1 MSLEV
6 SFGAHST
13 AYIQLN
19 NDNIQSSLEINE
31 STIVDVDEF
40 GCVVGVEFLNL
51 KKISSVDCITKQAH
65 VKKRDVSALELYLR
79 QLMRTSFTN
88 SSLTTHSRVRASNPM
103 ENELESL

>member
-6 SFGAHST
+6 SFGAHGA

-19 NDNIQSSLEINE
+19 DGLINVSQEIDE

-51 KKISSVDCITKQAH
+51 TKIPSADCIRKRAH
-65 VKKRDVSALELYLR
+65 VKECDVATLELYLQ

-88 SSLTTHSRVRASNPM
+88 SSLTSHSRVRASNPRV
-103 ENELESL
+103 NQLESL